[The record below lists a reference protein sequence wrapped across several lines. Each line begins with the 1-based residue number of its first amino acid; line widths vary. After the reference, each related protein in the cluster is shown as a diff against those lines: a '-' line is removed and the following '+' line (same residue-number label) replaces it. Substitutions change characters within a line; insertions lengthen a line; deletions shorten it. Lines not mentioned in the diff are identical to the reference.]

1 MVSHS
6 GWVDLVAKITV
17 GQKKQVR
24 SPHHIKK
31 PQVTPRSGI
40 SAKLPFLGLLLS
52 LSLTSPSPMKDCRNM
67 QGLGW
72 TLAIATHRPGLR
84 TGVLEPQ
91 EENCT
96 ATKLRRPLL
105 LISSF
110 RARMS

>member
-40 SAKLPFLGLLLS
+40 SAKLPFLGLLPS
-52 LSLTSPSPMKDCRNM
+52 LSPTSPSPMKKTCRVW
-67 QGLGW
+67 GGPW
-72 TLAIATHRPGLR
+72 P
-84 TGVLEPQ
+84 
-91 EENCT
+91 
-96 ATKLRRPLL
+96 
-105 LISSF
+105 
-110 RARMS
+110 